1 MLNKGVFK
9 MKRFSKFT
17 FTLFLIM
24 AFVFSS
30 SSFVAQAADDTI
42 DERFGEPAVVYG
54 ETLTDEQKEEVRRLL
69 EVDTDQVNE
78 FTVTGQDLS
87 NYIGGN
93 PNSRMFSSAKITH
106 KENGHGIVVNIVTA
120 DNITEVTNDMYSN
133 ALLTAGVENALI
145 EVASPVQVTGHSAL
159 SGIYKAYDAK
169 GAELD
174 KDRMEVAN
182 EELNVATE
190 LAEKDGVSQ
199 EKVTELM
206 TEIKKEIA
214 DKDPATREDVEEII
228 QEQLSKLEINLSEE
242 DRQLLTDLFEKMRD
256 IDIDFDKVRD
266 QLDDLTHK
274 IKDKLD
280 DLNIDE
286 GFWEKVVNWFKNLFN
301 SIFG

>member
-1 MLNKGVFK
+1 

-286 GFWEKVVNWFKNLFN
+286 GFWEKVVNWFKNLLN